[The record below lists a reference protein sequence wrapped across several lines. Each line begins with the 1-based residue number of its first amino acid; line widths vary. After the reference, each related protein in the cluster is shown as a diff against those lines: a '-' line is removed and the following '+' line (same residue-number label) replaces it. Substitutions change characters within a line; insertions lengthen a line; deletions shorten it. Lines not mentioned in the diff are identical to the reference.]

1 MNPVLNS
8 LQSKLAYDFKRPAL
22 LEMALTHRSAGKR
35 NNERLEFL
43 GDGVLNLLVA
53 HLLFERFPAA
63 TEGQLSRLR
72 ANLVNGTILAELAR
86 QLELGGCLSLG
97 SGERKSG
104 GHRRDSILAGA
115 LEAVIG
121 AMYLDGG
128 FIAVQRWVTALY
140 ADRINGLNPD
150 DVLKD
155 PKTRLQEYLQGRG
168 QALPEY
174 RLVATEGEAHNQRFT
189 VSCKVVGLEEE
200 VIGRGRS
207 RRAAEQQAACKTLD
221 LLTGAS

>member
-1 MNPVLNS
+1 MNS